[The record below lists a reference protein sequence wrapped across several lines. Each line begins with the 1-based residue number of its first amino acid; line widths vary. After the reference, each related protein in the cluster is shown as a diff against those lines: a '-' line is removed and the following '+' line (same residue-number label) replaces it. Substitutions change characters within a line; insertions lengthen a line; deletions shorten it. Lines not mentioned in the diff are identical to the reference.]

1 MEAKQN
7 EFYTG
12 PTLQKIE
19 DMMDYAYPVLQQ
31 FPKSEKFAMV
41 VDIKRVM
48 DTMLEKAVEAQK
60 KYFKKTTLQELDIA
74 NAKLQRYLR
83 VAFRLKFIPMHK
95 YQVWSEKSVEIGKML
110 GSWLN
115 TVKANSKT

>member
-1 MEAKQN
+1 METVQD
-7 EFYTG
+7 ELYTG

-41 VDIKRVM
+41 ADIKHVM

-60 KYFKKTTLQELDIA
+60 KYFKKTTLQDLDIS
-74 NAKLQRYLR
+74 NVKLRHYLR
-83 VAFRLKFIPMHK
+83 MSLRLKFISMHK
-95 YQVWSEKSVEIGKML
+95 YNVWSEYSVEIGRLL

-115 TVKANSKT
+115 TVKTNSKT